1 MSIFWLMAEATSS
14 EIWVIEENVG
24 LLNVETKS
32 VRLHLSS
39 LIFVFVFRSEAN
51 FSIRARVNT
60 PGRGPRSTARRP
72 MRDGILFWFRFMIS
86 FSIALYK

>member
-1 MSIFWLMAEATSS
+1 MSIFWLAEATSS

-39 LIFVFVFRSEAN
+39 LIFVFVF
-51 FSIRARVNT
+51 
-60 PGRGPRSTARRP
+60 G
-72 MRDGILFWFRFMIS
+72 
-86 FSIALYK
+86 